1 MYVIN
6 DNVLDEIR
14 DRADIV
20 DLIGEYVDLKRS
32 GSNYMGLCPFH
43 SEKTPSFSVSPSKSI
58 FKCFGC
64 GVGGDV
70 ITFVMKRENL
80 SFPDAVEFLA
90 DKYNVRLEVYKDEN
104 KEAREKRNRLYEINR
119 EAGLHF
125 LKNYEASQKAQLY
138 LKNRML
144 SDKTIRSYGIGY
156 SKDSWTDLYDHLT
169 KMGYREDE
177 LLELNLISK
186 SKNGNYIDR
195 FRDRVMFPIINRNN
209 RIIGFGARAFGDEKP
224 KYLNSRETPI
234 FHKGSNVFNINII
247 SRESTRE
254 RIILVE
260 GYMDVISLYNSGI
273 NYSVASLGT
282 SLTIDQANIIKKMAK
297 DIYICYDSD
306 SAGINA
312 TSRAIDIFLQAAVKP
327 KIIELEG
334 GLDPDDFIKKYGIEG
349 FENKIKSAISYIEFK
364 IKKLKENFNLEDSEG
379 LSNFTIDSAKI
390 LSSIKNPIERDIFVK
405 DFSRKYNISYTA
417 IENYINYLN
426 RNKLKEANR
435 EKFKVKKNTNVVKS
449 NKARA
454 QEELLS
460 YSLLDNDIY
469 KYIKNKIEVFYF
481 TNAMTR
487 AVFEEIPRLYEEE
500 MEVRDFLSL
509 LESNR
514 LIDKEFVEN
523 ILSII
528 NDIHVNDKI
537 VDELINTI
545 EGNYLRDRKN
555 KILENIEKLQGEE
568 NKNLLLEALKE
579 LQEINLKLNE
589 LKEEGNYE
597 WKFKKQ
603 RINWGNKGPA
613 FKGWK
618 KRWKTYLWRNRW
630 CLRKIWN
637 WFWWYR
643 WIIQSLWKRRNKLSW

>member
-80 SFPDAVEFLA
+80 SFPEAVEFLA

-125 LKNYEASQKAQLY
+125 LKNYEASQKTQLY

-156 SKDSWTDLYDHLT
+156 SKDSWTDLYDYLT

-282 SLTIDQANIIKKMAK
+282 SLTIDQANIIKKMAR

-426 RNKLKEANR
+426 RNKLKETKR

-523 ILSII
+523 ILGII
-528 NDIHVNDKI
+528 NYIHVNDKI

-597 WKFKKQ
+597 WKFKE
-603 RINWGNKGPA
+603 
-613 FKGWK
+613 
-618 KRWKTYLWRNRW
+618 
-630 CLRKIWN
+630 
-637 WFWWYR
+637 
-643 WIIQSLWKRRNKLSW
+643 

>member
-70 ITFVMKRENL
+70 ITFIMKRENL
-80 SFPDAVEFLA
+80 NFPEAVEFLA
-90 DKYNVRLEVYKDEN
+90 EKYNVRLSEYKDEN
-104 KEAREKRNRLYEINR
+104 KEARDKRNRLYDINR
-119 EAGLHF
+119 EAAMHF
-125 LKNYEASQKAQLY
+125 LNNLSSSPKAQKY
-138 LKNRML
+138 LKDRGL
-144 SDKTIRSYGIGY
+144 SDKTIRAYGLGY

-169 KMGYREDE
+169 KLGYKEEE
-177 LLELNLISK
+177 LLNLNLISK

-209 RIIGFGARAFGDEKP
+209 KVIAFGARGFGDAKP

-234 FHKGSNVFNINII
+234 FHKGSNLFNMNVI
-247 SRESTRE
+247 SRESSRQ

-273 NYSVASLGT
+273 NYSIASLGT
-282 SLTIDQANIIKKMAK
+282 SLTEDQAAIIKKMAK

-306 SAGINA
+306 KAGINA
-312 TSRAIDIFLQAAVKP
+312 TSRAIDIFLSKSCKP

-334 GLDPDDFIKKYGIEG
+334 GLDPDDFIKKYGMEG
-349 FENKIKSAISYIEFK
+349 FENKIKSAISYIDFK
-364 IKKLKENFNLEDSEG
+364 IKILRENFNLEEAEG
-379 LSNFTIDSAKI
+379 LSNFTLESAKI

-405 DFSRKYNISYTA
+405 EFSKKYNISYKA

-426 RNKLKEANR
+426 RNKIKSEKK
-435 EKFKVKKNTNVVKS
+435 EKFKLKKNTNVVKS
-449 NKARA
+449 TKTRA

-469 KYIKNKIEVFYF
+469 NYIKNKTQVFYF

-487 AVFEEIPRLYEEE
+487 ASFEEIPKMFEEE
-500 MEVRDFLSL
+500 MEVSEFLNL
-509 LESNR
+509 LEKNR
-514 LIDKEFVEN
+514 LIDSNFKEN
-523 ILSII
+523 ILGII
-528 NDIHVNDKI
+528 KNIHVNEKI
-537 VDELINTI
+537 VDELIKTL
-545 EGNYLRDRKN
+545 ERNYLQKEKER
-555 KILENIEKLQGEE
+555 ILENIDKLQGEE
-568 NKNLLLEALKE
+568 DKNLLLDALKD
-579 LQEINLKLNE
+579 LKEINLKLSE

-597 WKFKKQ
+597 WKFKK
-603 RINWGNKGPA
+603 
-613 FKGWK
+613 
-618 KRWKTYLWRNRW
+618 
-630 CLRKIWN
+630 
-637 WFWWYR
+637 
-643 WIIQSLWKRRNKLSW
+643 

>member
-80 SFPDAVEFLA
+80 SFPEAVEFLA

-125 LKNYEASQKAQLY
+125 LKNYEASQKTQLY

-209 RIIGFGARAFGDEKP
+209 RIIGFGARAFGDAKP

-260 GYMDVISLYNSGI
+260 GFMDVISLYNSGI

-282 SLTIDQANIIKKMAK
+282 SLTIDQANIIKKMAR

-312 TSRAIDIFLQAAVKP
+312 TSRAIDIFLQASVKP

-334 GLDPDDFIKKYGIEG
+334 GLDPDDFIKKYGVEG

-379 LSNFTIDSAKI
+379 LSNFTIESSKI

-597 WKFKKQ
+597 
-603 RINWGNKGPA
+603 
-613 FKGWK
+613 
-618 KRWKTYLWRNRW
+618 
-630 CLRKIWN
+630 
-637 WFWWYR
+637 
-643 WIIQSLWKRRNKLSW
+643 

>member
-70 ITFVMKRENL
+70 ITFIMKRENL
-80 SFPDAVEFLA
+80 NFPEAVEFLA
-90 DKYNVRLEVYKDEN
+90 EKYNVRLSEYKDEN
-104 KEAREKRNRLYEINR
+104 KEARDKRNRLYDINR
-119 EAGLHF
+119 EAAMHF
-125 LKNYEASQKAQLY
+125 LNNLSSSPKAQKY
-138 LKNRML
+138 LRDRGL
-144 SDKTIRSYGIGY
+144 SDKTIRAYGLGY

-169 KMGYREDE
+169 KLGYKEEE
-177 LLELNLISK
+177 LLDLNLISK

-209 RIIGFGARAFGDEKP
+209 KVIAFGARGFGDAKP

-234 FHKGSNVFNINII
+234 FHKGSNLFNMNII
-247 SRESTRE
+247 SRESSRQ

-282 SLTIDQANIIKKMAK
+282 SLTEDQAAIIKKMAK

-306 SAGINA
+306 KAGINA
-312 TSRAIDIFLQAAVKP
+312 TSRAIDIFLSKSCKP

-334 GLDPDDFIKKYGIEG
+334 GLDPDDFIKKYGMEG
-349 FENKIKSAISYIEFK
+349 FENKIKSAISYIDFK
-364 IKKLKENFNLEDSEG
+364 IKILRENFNLEEAEG
-379 LSNFTIDSAKI
+379 LSNFTLESAKI

-405 DFSRKYNISYTA
+405 EFSKKYNISYKA

-426 RNKLKEANR
+426 RNKIKSEKK
-435 EKFKVKKNTNVVKS
+435 EKFKPKKNTNVVKS
-449 NKARA
+449 TKTRA

-469 KYIKNKIEVFYF
+469 NYIKNKIQVFYF

-487 AVFEEIPRLYEEE
+487 ASFEEIPKMFEEE
-500 MEVRDFLSL
+500 MEVSEFLNL
-509 LESNR
+509 LEKNK
-514 LIDKEFVEN
+514 LIDANFKEN
-523 ILSII
+523 ILGII
-528 NDIHVNDKI
+528 KNIHVNEKI
-537 VDELINTI
+537 VDELIKTL
-545 EGNYLRDRKN
+545 ERNYLQKEKER
-555 KILENIEKLQGEE
+555 ILENIDKLQGEE
-568 NKNLLLEALKE
+568 DKNLLLDALKN
-579 LQEINLKLNE
+579 LKEINLKLSE

-597 WKFKKQ
+597 
-603 RINWGNKGPA
+603 
-613 FKGWK
+613 
-618 KRWKTYLWRNRW
+618 
-630 CLRKIWN
+630 
-637 WFWWYR
+637 
-643 WIIQSLWKRRNKLSW
+643 

>member
-70 ITFVMKRENL
+70 ITFIMKRENL
-80 SFPDAVEFLA
+80 NFPEAVEFLA
-90 DKYNVRLEVYKDEN
+90 EKYNVRLSEYKDEN
-104 KEAREKRNRLYEINR
+104 KEARDKRNRLYDINR
-119 EAGLHF
+119 EAAMHF
-125 LKNYEASQKAQLY
+125 LNNLSSSPKAQKY
-138 LKNRML
+138 LRDRGL
-144 SDKTIRSYGIGY
+144 SDKTIRAYGLGY

-169 KMGYREDE
+169 KLGYKEEE
-177 LLELNLISK
+177 LLNLNLVSK

-209 RIIGFGARAFGDEKP
+209 KVIAFGARGFGDAKP

-234 FHKGSNVFNINII
+234 FHKGSNLFNMNII
-247 SRESTRE
+247 SRESSRQ

-282 SLTIDQANIIKKMAK
+282 SLTEDQAAIIKKMAK

-306 SAGINA
+306 KAGINA
-312 TSRAIDIFLQAAVKP
+312 TSRAIDIFLSKSCKA

-334 GLDPDDFIKKYGIEG
+334 GLDPDDFIKKYGMEG
-349 FENKIKSAISYIEFK
+349 FENKIKSAISYIDFK
-364 IKKLKENFNLEDSEG
+364 IKILRENFNLEETEG
-379 LSNFTIDSAKI
+379 LSNFTLESAKI

-405 DFSRKYNISYTA
+405 EFSKKYNISYKA

-426 RNKLKEANR
+426 RNKIKSEKK
-435 EKFKVKKNTNVVKS
+435 EKFKLKKNTNVVKS
-449 NKARA
+449 TKTRA

-469 KYIKNKIEVFYF
+469 NYIKNKIQVFYF

-487 AVFEEIPRLYEEE
+487 ASFEEIPKMFEEE
-500 MEVRDFLSL
+500 MEVSEFLNL
-509 LESNR
+509 LEKKR
-514 LIDKEFVEN
+514 LIDSYFKEN
-523 ILSII
+523 ILGII
-528 NDIHVNDKI
+528 KNIHVNEKI
-537 VDELINTI
+537 VDELIKTL
-545 EGNYLRDRKN
+545 ERNYLQKEKER
-555 KILENIEKLQGEE
+555 ILENIDKLQGEE
-568 NKNLLLEALKE
+568 DKNLLLDALKD
-579 LQEINLKLNE
+579 LKEINLKLSE

-597 WKFKKQ
+597 WKFKK
-603 RINWGNKGPA
+603 
-613 FKGWK
+613 
-618 KRWKTYLWRNRW
+618 
-630 CLRKIWN
+630 
-637 WFWWYR
+637 
-643 WIIQSLWKRRNKLSW
+643 

>member
-70 ITFVMKRENL
+70 ITFIMKRENL
-80 SFPDAVEFLA
+80 NFPEAVEFLA
-90 DKYNVRLEVYKDEN
+90 EKYNVRLSEYKDEN
-104 KEAREKRNRLYEINR
+104 KEARDKRNRLYDINR
-119 EAGLHF
+119 EAAMHF
-125 LKNYEASQKAQLY
+125 LNNLSSSPKAQKY
-138 LKNRML
+138 LRDRGL
-144 SDKTIRSYGIGY
+144 SDKTIRAYGLGY

-169 KMGYREDE
+169 KLGYKEEE
-177 LLELNLISK
+177 LLDLNLISK

-209 RIIGFGARAFGDEKP
+209 KVIAFGARGFGDAKP

-234 FHKGSNVFNINII
+234 FHKGSNLFNMNII
-247 SRESTRE
+247 SRESSRQ

-282 SLTIDQANIIKKMAK
+282 SLTEDQAAIIKKMAK

-306 SAGINA
+306 KAGINA
-312 TSRAIDIFLQAAVKP
+312 TSRAIDIFLSKSCKP

-334 GLDPDDFIKKYGIEG
+334 GLDPDDFIKKYGMEG
-349 FENKIKSAISYIEFK
+349 FENKIKSAISYIDFK
-364 IKKLKENFNLEDSEG
+364 IKILRENFNLEEAEG
-379 LSNFTIDSAKI
+379 LSNFTLESAKI

-405 DFSRKYNISYTA
+405 EFSKKYNISYKA

-426 RNKLKEANR
+426 RNKIKNEKK
-435 EKFKVKKNTNVVKS
+435 EKFKLKKNTNVVKS
-449 NKARA
+449 TKTRA

-469 KYIKNKIEVFYF
+469 NYIKNKIQVFYF

-487 AVFEEIPRLYEEE
+487 ASFEEIPKMFEEE
-500 MEVRDFLSL
+500 MEVSEFLNL
-509 LESNR
+509 LEKNR
-514 LIDKEFVEN
+514 LIDSNFKEN
-523 ILSII
+523 ILGII
-528 NDIHVNDKI
+528 KNIHVNEKI
-537 VDELINTI
+537 VDELIKTL
-545 EGNYLRDRKN
+545 ERNYLQKEKER
-555 KILENIEKLQGEE
+555 ILENIDKLQGEE
-568 NKNLLLEALKE
+568 DKNLLLDALKNLKE
-579 LQEINLKLNE
+579 VNLKLSE

-597 WKFKKQ
+597 
-603 RINWGNKGPA
+603 
-613 FKGWK
+613 
-618 KRWKTYLWRNRW
+618 
-630 CLRKIWN
+630 
-637 WFWWYR
+637 
-643 WIIQSLWKRRNKLSW
+643 

>member
-70 ITFVMKRENL
+70 ITFIMKRENL
-80 SFPDAVEFLA
+80 NFPEAVEFLA
-90 DKYNVRLEVYKDEN
+90 EKYNVRLSEYKDEN
-104 KEAREKRNRLYEINR
+104 KEARDKRNRLYDINR
-119 EAGLHF
+119 EAAMHF
-125 LKNYEASQKAQLY
+125 LNNLSSSPKAQKY
-138 LKNRML
+138 LRDRGL
-144 SDKTIRSYGIGY
+144 SDKTIRAYGLGY

-169 KMGYREDE
+169 KLGYKEEE
-177 LLELNLISK
+177 LLNLNLVSK

-209 RIIGFGARAFGDEKP
+209 KVIAFGARGFGDAKP

-234 FHKGSNVFNINII
+234 FHKGSNLFNMNII
-247 SRESTRE
+247 SRESSRQ

-282 SLTIDQANIIKKMAK
+282 SLTEDQAAIIKKMAK

-306 SAGINA
+306 KAGINA
-312 TSRAIDIFLQAAVKP
+312 TSRAIDIFLSKSCKP

-334 GLDPDDFIKKYGIEG
+334 GLDPDDFIKKYGMEG
-349 FENKIKSAISYIEFK
+349 FENKIKSAISYIDFK
-364 IKKLKENFNLEDSEG
+364 IKILRENFNLEEAEG
-379 LSNFTIDSAKI
+379 LSNFTLESAKI

-405 DFSRKYNISYTA
+405 EFSKKYNISYKA

-426 RNKLKEANR
+426 RNKIKSEKK
-435 EKFKVKKNTNVVKS
+435 EKFKLKKNTNVVKS
-449 NKARA
+449 TKTRA

-469 KYIKNKIEVFYF
+469 NYIKNKIQVFYF

-487 AVFEEIPRLYEEE
+487 ASFEEIPKMFEEE
-500 MEVRDFLSL
+500 MEVSEFLNL
-509 LESNR
+509 LEKNR
-514 LIDKEFVEN
+514 LIDSNFKDN
-523 ILSII
+523 ILGII
-528 NDIHVNDKI
+528 KNIHVNEKI
-537 VDELINTI
+537 VDELIKTL
-545 EGNYLRDRKN
+545 ERNYLQKEKER
-555 KILENIEKLQGEE
+555 ILENIDKLQGEE
-568 NKNLLLEALKE
+568 DKNLLLDALKD
-579 LQEINLKLNE
+579 LKEINLKLSE

-597 WKFKKQ
+597 WKFKK
-603 RINWGNKGPA
+603 
-613 FKGWK
+613 
-618 KRWKTYLWRNRW
+618 
-630 CLRKIWN
+630 
-637 WFWWYR
+637 
-643 WIIQSLWKRRNKLSW
+643 

>member
-6 DNVLDEIR
+6 DNVLNEIR

-80 SFPDAVEFLA
+80 SFPEAVEFLA

-125 LKNYEASQKAQLY
+125 LKNYEASQKTQLY

-209 RIIGFGARAFGDEKP
+209 RIIGFGARAFGDAKP

-282 SLTIDQANIIKKMAK
+282 SLTIDQANIIKKMAR

-312 TSRAIDIFLQAAVKP
+312 TSRAIDIFLQASVKP

-334 GLDPDDFIKKYGIEG
+334 GLDPDDFIKKYGVEG

-379 LSNFTIDSAKI
+379 LSNFTIESSKI

-597 WKFKKQ
+597 
-603 RINWGNKGPA
+603 
-613 FKGWK
+613 
-618 KRWKTYLWRNRW
+618 
-630 CLRKIWN
+630 
-637 WFWWYR
+637 
-643 WIIQSLWKRRNKLSW
+643 

>member
-80 SFPDAVEFLA
+80 SFPEAVEFLA
-90 DKYNVRLEVYKDEN
+90 EKYNVRLEVYKDEN

-125 LKNYEASQKAQLY
+125 LKNYEASQKTQLY

-186 SKNGNYIDR
+186 SKNGNCIDR

-209 RIIGFGARAFGDEKP
+209 RIIGFGARTFGDAKP

-247 SRESTRE
+247 SRESARE

-312 TSRAIDIFLQAAVKP
+312 TSRAIDIFLQASVKP

-334 GLDPDDFIKKYGIEG
+334 GLDPDDFIKKYGVEG

-364 IKKLKENFNLEDSEG
+364 IKKLKENFNLDDSEG
-379 LSNFTIDSAKI
+379 LSNFTIESSKI

-435 EKFKVKKNTNVVKS
+435 EKLKVKKNTNVVKS

-597 WKFKKQ
+597 WKFKE
-603 RINWGNKGPA
+603 
-613 FKGWK
+613 
-618 KRWKTYLWRNRW
+618 
-630 CLRKIWN
+630 
-637 WFWWYR
+637 
-643 WIIQSLWKRRNKLSW
+643 

>member
-6 DNVLDEIR
+6 DNVLNEIR

-80 SFPDAVEFLA
+80 SFPEAVEFLA

-125 LKNYEASQKAQLY
+125 LKNYEASQKTQLY

-597 WKFKKQ
+597 
-603 RINWGNKGPA
+603 
-613 FKGWK
+613 
-618 KRWKTYLWRNRW
+618 
-630 CLRKIWN
+630 
-637 WFWWYR
+637 
-643 WIIQSLWKRRNKLSW
+643 

>member
-58 FKCFGC
+58 FRCFGC

-70 ITFVMKRENL
+70 ITFIMKRENL
-80 SFPDAVEFLA
+80 SFPEAVEFLA

-125 LKNYEASQKAQLY
+125 LNNYQASQKAQLY

-169 KMGYREDE
+169 KMGYKEDE

-209 RIIGFGARAFGDEKP
+209 RIIGFGARAFGDAKP

-282 SLTIDQANIIKKMAK
+282 SLTIDQANIIKRMAK

-306 SAGINA
+306 NAGINA
-312 TSRAIDIFLQAAVKP
+312 TSRAIDIFLQASVKP

-334 GLDPDDFIKKYGIEG
+334 GLDPDDFIKKYGLEA
-349 FENKIKSAISYIEFK
+349 FEKKIKSAISYIEFK

-379 LSNFTIDSAKI
+379 LSNFTIESAKI

-405 DFSRKYNISYTA
+405 DFSTKYNISYTA

-426 RNKLKEANR
+426 RNKLKEAKR
-435 EKFKVKKNTNVVKS
+435 EKVKVKKNINVVKS
-449 NKARA
+449 NKTRA
-454 QEELLS
+454 QEELLA

-487 AVFEEIPRLYEEE
+487 AVFEETPRLFEEE
-500 MEVRDFLSL
+500 MEIRDFLSI
-509 LESNR
+509 LESNK
-514 LIDKEFVEN
+514 LVTKEFVEN
-523 ILSII
+523 IMSLIS
-528 NDIHVNDKI
+528 DIHVDDKI
-537 VDELINTI
+537 VDELIKTI
-545 EGNYLRDRKN
+545 ERNYIQDRKH

-568 NKNLLLEALKE
+568 NKNLLLESLKE

-597 WKFKKQ
+597 WKYKK
-603 RINWGNKGPA
+603 
-613 FKGWK
+613 
-618 KRWKTYLWRNRW
+618 
-630 CLRKIWN
+630 
-637 WFWWYR
+637 
-643 WIIQSLWKRRNKLSW
+643 

>member
-80 SFPDAVEFLA
+80 SFPEAVEFLA

-125 LKNYEASQKAQLY
+125 LKNYQASQKAQLY

-169 KMGYREDE
+169 KMGYKEEE

-209 RIIGFGARAFGDEKP
+209 RIIGFGARAFGDAKP

-282 SLTIDQANIIKKMAK
+282 SLTIDQANIIKRMAK

-306 SAGINA
+306 NAGINA
-312 TSRAIDIFLQAAVKP
+312 TSRAIDIFLQASVKP

-334 GLDPDDFIKKYGIEG
+334 GLDPDDFIKKYGLEA
-349 FENKIKSAISYIEFK
+349 FEKKIKSAISYIEFK

-379 LSNFTIDSAKI
+379 LSNFTIESAKI

-405 DFSRKYNISYTA
+405 DFSTKHNISYTA

-426 RNKLKEANR
+426 RNKLKEAKR
-435 EKFKVKKNTNVVKS
+435 EKVKVKKNINVVKS
-449 NKARA
+449 NKTRA
-454 QEELLS
+454 QEELLA

-487 AVFEEIPRLYEEE
+487 AVFEEIPRLFEEE
-500 MEVRDFLSL
+500 MEIRDFLSI
-509 LESNR
+509 LESNK
-514 LIDKEFVEN
+514 LVNKEFVEN
-523 ILSII
+523 IMSLIS
-528 NDIHVNDKI
+528 DIHVDDKI
-537 VDELINTI
+537 VDELIKTI
-545 EGNYLRDRKN
+545 ERNYIQDRKH

-568 NKNLLLEALKE
+568 NKNLLLESLKE

-597 WKFKKQ
+597 WKYKK
-603 RINWGNKGPA
+603 
-613 FKGWK
+613 
-618 KRWKTYLWRNRW
+618 
-630 CLRKIWN
+630 
-637 WFWWYR
+637 
-643 WIIQSLWKRRNKLSW
+643 

>member
-70 ITFVMKRENL
+70 ITFIMKRENL
-80 SFPDAVEFLA
+80 NFPEAVEFLA
-90 DKYNVRLEVYKDEN
+90 EKYNVRLSEYKDEN
-104 KEAREKRNRLYEINR
+104 KEARDKRNRLYDINR
-119 EAGLHF
+119 EAAMHF
-125 LKNYEASQKAQLY
+125 LNNLSSSPKAQKY
-138 LKNRML
+138 LRDRGL
-144 SDKTIRSYGIGY
+144 SDKTIRAYGLGY

-169 KMGYREDE
+169 KLGYKEEE
-177 LLELNLISK
+177 LLNLNLVSK

-209 RIIGFGARAFGDEKP
+209 KVIAFGARGFGDAKP

-234 FHKGSNVFNINII
+234 FHKGSNLFNMNII
-247 SRESTRE
+247 SRESSRQ

-282 SLTIDQANIIKKMAK
+282 SLTEDQAAIIKKMAK

-306 SAGINA
+306 KAGINA
-312 TSRAIDIFLQAAVKP
+312 TSRAIDIFLSKSCKP

-334 GLDPDDFIKKYGIEG
+334 GLDPDDFIKKYGMEG
-349 FENKIKSAISYIEFK
+349 FENKIKSAISYIDFK
-364 IKKLKENFNLEDSEG
+364 IKILRENFNLEEAEG
-379 LSNFTIDSAKI
+379 LSNFTLESAKI

-405 DFSRKYNISYTA
+405 EFSKKYNISYKA

-426 RNKLKEANR
+426 RNKIKSEKK
-435 EKFKVKKNTNVVKS
+435 EKFKPKKNTNVVKS
-449 NKARA
+449 TKTRA

-469 KYIKNKIEVFYF
+469 NYIKNKIQVFYF

-487 AVFEEIPRLYEEE
+487 ASFEEIPKMFEEE
-500 MEVRDFLSL
+500 MEVSEFLNL
-509 LESNR
+509 LEKNR
-514 LIDKEFVEN
+514 LIDSNFKEN
-523 ILSII
+523 ILGII
-528 NDIHVNDKI
+528 KNIHVNEKI
-537 VDELINTI
+537 VDELIKTL
-545 EGNYLRDRKN
+545 ERNYLQKEKDR
-555 KILENIEKLQGEE
+555 ILENIDKLQGEE
-568 NKNLLLEALKE
+568 DKNLLLDALKN
-579 LQEINLKLNE
+579 LKEINLKLSE

-597 WKFKKQ
+597 WKFKK
-603 RINWGNKGPA
+603 
-613 FKGWK
+613 
-618 KRWKTYLWRNRW
+618 
-630 CLRKIWN
+630 
-637 WFWWYR
+637 
-643 WIIQSLWKRRNKLSW
+643 

>member
-80 SFPDAVEFLA
+80 SFPEAVEFLA

-125 LKNYEASQKAQLY
+125 LKNYQASQKAQLY

-169 KMGYREDE
+169 KMGYREEE

-209 RIIGFGARAFGDEKP
+209 RIIGFGARAFGDAKP

-282 SLTIDQANIIKKMAK
+282 SLTIDQANIIKRMAK

-306 SAGINA
+306 NAGINA
-312 TSRAIDIFLQAAVKP
+312 TSRAIDIFLQASVKP

-334 GLDPDDFIKKYGIEG
+334 GLDPDDFIKKYGLEA
-349 FENKIKSAISYIEFK
+349 FEKKIKSAISYIEFK

-379 LSNFTIDSAKI
+379 LSNFTIESAKI

-405 DFSRKYNISYTA
+405 DFSTKYNISYTA
-417 IENYINYLN
+417 IDNYINYLN
-426 RNKLKEANR
+426 RNKLKEAKR
-435 EKFKVKKNTNVVKS
+435 EKVKVKKNINVVKS
-449 NKARA
+449 NKTRA
-454 QEELLS
+454 QEELLA
-460 YSLLDNDIY
+460 YSLQDNDIY

-487 AVFEEIPRLYEEE
+487 AVFEEIPRLFEEE
-500 MEVRDFLSL
+500 MEIRDFLSI
-509 LESNR
+509 LESNK
-514 LIDKEFVEN
+514 LVTKEFVEN
-523 ILSII
+523 IMSLIS
-528 NDIHVNDKI
+528 DIHVDDKI
-537 VDELINTI
+537 VDELIKTI
-545 EGNYLRDRKN
+545 ERNYIQDRKH

-568 NKNLLLEALKE
+568 NKNLLLESLKE

-597 WKFKKQ
+597 WKYKK
-603 RINWGNKGPA
+603 
-613 FKGWK
+613 
-618 KRWKTYLWRNRW
+618 
-630 CLRKIWN
+630 
-637 WFWWYR
+637 
-643 WIIQSLWKRRNKLSW
+643 

>member
-43 SEKTPSFSVSPSKSI
+43 SEKTPSFSVSSSKSI

-80 SFPDAVEFLA
+80 SFPEAVEFLA

-125 LKNYEASQKAQLY
+125 LKNYEASQKTQLY

-209 RIIGFGARAFGDEKP
+209 RIIGFGARAFGDAKP

-247 SRESTRE
+247 SRESSRE

-282 SLTIDQANIIKKMAK
+282 SLTIDQANIIKKMAR

-312 TSRAIDIFLQAAVKP
+312 TSRAIDIFLQASVKP

-334 GLDPDDFIKKYGIEG
+334 GLDPDDFIKKYGVEG

-379 LSNFTIDSAKI
+379 LSNFTIESAKI

-426 RNKLKEANR
+426 RNKLKETKR

-469 KYIKNKIEVFYF
+469 KYIRNKIEVFYF

-537 VDELINTI
+537 VDELINSI

-597 WKFKKQ
+597 WKFKE
-603 RINWGNKGPA
+603 
-613 FKGWK
+613 
-618 KRWKTYLWRNRW
+618 
-630 CLRKIWN
+630 
-637 WFWWYR
+637 
-643 WIIQSLWKRRNKLSW
+643 

>member
-70 ITFVMKRENL
+70 ITFIMKRENL
-80 SFPDAVEFLA
+80 NFPEAVEFLA
-90 DKYNVRLEVYKDEN
+90 DKYNVRLSEYKDEN
-104 KEAREKRNRLYEINR
+104 KEAKEKRNRLYEINR
-119 EAGLHF
+119 EAAMHF
-125 LKNYEASQKAQLY
+125 LNNFKSSKKAQKY
-138 LKNRML
+138 LIDRGL
-144 SDKTIRSYGIGY
+144 TDKTIRSYGLGY
-156 SKDSWTDLYDHLT
+156 SKDSWTDLYDHLI
-169 KMGYREDE
+169 KLGYKEEE

-209 RIIGFGARAFGDEKP
+209 KVIGFGARGFGDAKP
-224 KYLNSRETPI
+224 KYLNSKETPI
-234 FHKGSNVFNINII
+234 FHKGSNLFNMNII
-247 SRESTRE
+247 SRESSRE

-282 SLTIDQANIIKKMAK
+282 SLTEEQAGIIKKIAR

-306 SAGINA
+306 KAGINA
-312 TSRAIDIFLQAAVKP
+312 TTRAIDIFLSKSCKP
-327 KIIELEG
+327 KIIELG
-334 GLDPDDFIKKYGIEG
+334 ADLDPDDFIKKYGIEG
-349 FENKIKSAISYIEFK
+349 FENKIKGAISYIDFK
-364 IKKLKENFNLEDSEG
+364 IKKLRENFNLKDSEG
-379 LSNFTIDSAKI
+379 LSNFTVESSKI
-390 LSSIKNPIERDIFVK
+390 LSSIKNPIERDIYVK
-405 DFSRKYNISYTA
+405 EFSKNYNISYKA

-426 RNKLKEANR
+426 RNKINSAKK
-435 EKFKVKKNTNVVKS
+435 EKFKLKKNTNVVKS
-449 NKARA
+449 SKTKA

-469 KYIKNKIEVFYF
+469 TYIKNKVQVYYF
-481 TNAMTR
+481 TSSMTR
-487 AVFEEIPRLYEEE
+487 AVFEEIPRMFEDE
-500 MEVRDFLSL
+500 MEIPEFLNL
-509 LESNR
+509 LEKNR
-514 LIDKEFVEN
+514 LIDFNFKEN
-523 ILSII
+523 ILEII
-528 NDIHVNDKI
+528 KKIKVNDKV
-537 VDELINTI
+537 VDELITTV
-545 EGNYLRDRKN
+545 EKNYLQKKKN

-568 NKNLLLEALKE
+568 SKNLLLETLNELK
-579 LQEINLKLNE
+579 EINLKLSE

-597 WKFKKQ
+597 WK
-603 RINWGNKGPA
+603 
-613 FKGWK
+613 
-618 KRWKTYLWRNRW
+618 
-630 CLRKIWN
+630 
-637 WFWWYR
+637 
-643 WIIQSLWKRRNKLSW
+643 

>member
-70 ITFVMKRENL
+70 ITFIMKRENL
-80 SFPDAVEFLA
+80 SFPEAVEFLA

-125 LKNYEASQKAQLY
+125 LKNYQASQKAQLY

-169 KMGYREDE
+169 KMGYKEEE

-209 RIIGFGARAFGDEKP
+209 RIIGFGARAFGDAKP

-282 SLTIDQANIIKKMAK
+282 SLTIDQANIIKRMAK

-306 SAGINA
+306 NAGINA
-312 TSRAIDIFLQAAVKP
+312 TSRAIDIFLQASVKP

-334 GLDPDDFIKKYGIEG
+334 GLDPDDFIKKYGLEA
-349 FENKIKSAISYIEFK
+349 FEKKIKSSISYIEFK

-379 LSNFTIDSAKI
+379 LSNFTIESAKI

-405 DFSRKYNISYTA
+405 DFSTKYNISYTA

-426 RNKLKEANR
+426 RNKLKEAKR
-435 EKFKVKKNTNVVKS
+435 EKIKVKKNINVVKS
-449 NKARA
+449 NKTRA
-454 QEELLS
+454 QEELLA

-487 AVFEEIPRLYEEE
+487 AVFEEIPRLFEEE
-500 MEVRDFLSL
+500 MEIIDFLSI
-509 LESNR
+509 LESNK
-514 LIDKEFVEN
+514 LVTKEFVEN
-523 ILSII
+523 IMSLIS
-528 NDIHVNDKI
+528 DIHVDDKI
-537 VDELINTI
+537 VDELIKTI
-545 EGNYLRDRKN
+545 ERNYIQDRKH
-555 KILENIEKLQGEE
+555 KILGNIEKLQGEE
-568 NKNLLLEALKE
+568 NKNLLLESLKE

-597 WKFKKQ
+597 WKYKK
-603 RINWGNKGPA
+603 
-613 FKGWK
+613 
-618 KRWKTYLWRNRW
+618 
-630 CLRKIWN
+630 
-637 WFWWYR
+637 
-643 WIIQSLWKRRNKLSW
+643 

>member
-80 SFPDAVEFLA
+80 SFPEAVEFLA
-90 DKYNVRLEVYKDEN
+90 EKYNVRLEVYKDEN

-125 LKNYEASQKAQLY
+125 LKNYEASQKTQLY

-209 RIIGFGARAFGDEKP
+209 RIIGFGARAFGDAKP

-247 SRESTRE
+247 SRESSRE

-282 SLTIDQANIIKKMAK
+282 SLTIDQANIIKKMAR

-312 TSRAIDIFLQAAVKP
+312 TSRAIDIFLQASVKP
-327 KIIELEG
+327 KIIEIEG
-334 GLDPDDFIKKYGIEG
+334 GLDPDDFIKKYGVEG

-379 LSNFTIDSAKI
+379 LSNFTIESAKI

-426 RNKLKEANR
+426 RNKLKETKR

-469 KYIKNKIEVFYF
+469 KYIRNKIEVFYF

-597 WKFKKQ
+597 WKFKE
-603 RINWGNKGPA
+603 
-613 FKGWK
+613 
-618 KRWKTYLWRNRW
+618 
-630 CLRKIWN
+630 
-637 WFWWYR
+637 
-643 WIIQSLWKRRNKLSW
+643 

>member
-43 SEKTPSFSVSPSKSI
+43 SEKTPSFSVSPSKGI

-80 SFPDAVEFLA
+80 SFPEAVEFLA
-90 DKYNVRLEVYKDEN
+90 DKYSVRLEVYKDEN
-104 KEAREKRNRLYEINR
+104 KEARDKKDRLYEINR

-125 LKNYEASQKAQLY
+125 LKNYQASQKTQLY

-144 SDKTIRSYGIGY
+144 NDKTIRSYGIGY

-169 KMGYREDE
+169 KLGYKEEE

-234 FHKGSNVFNINII
+234 FHKGNNVFNMNII

-306 SAGINA
+306 NAGINA
-312 TSRAIDIFLQAAVKP
+312 TSRAIDIFLEASVKP

-334 GLDPDDFIKKYGIEG
+334 GLDPDDFIKKYGMEG

-379 LSNFTIDSAKI
+379 LSNFTIESAKI
-390 LSSIKNPIERDIFVK
+390 LSSIINPIERDIFVK
-405 DFSRKYNISYTA
+405 DFSRKYNISFAA

-426 RNKLKEANR
+426 RNKLKETKR
-435 EKFKVKKNTNVVKS
+435 EKLKVKKNTNVVKS

-487 AVFEEIPRLYEEE
+487 AVFEEIPRLYKEE
-500 MEVRDFLSL
+500 MEIKDFLSL

-514 LIDKEFVEN
+514 LVDIEFVGN

-528 NDIHVNDKI
+528 SEIHVDDKI
-537 VDELINTI
+537 VDELIRTI

-589 LKEEGNYE
+589 LKEEGKYE
-597 WKFKKQ
+597 WKCKKQ
-603 RINWGNKGPA
+603 WINRGNKGPA
-613 FKGWK
+613 LKGW
-618 KRWKTYLWRNRW
+618 
-630 CLRKIWN
+630 
-637 WFWWYR
+637 
-643 WIIQSLWKRRNKLSW
+643 

>member
-70 ITFVMKRENL
+70 ITFIMKRENL
-80 SFPDAVEFLA
+80 NFPEAVEFLA
-90 DKYNVRLEVYKDEN
+90 EKYNVRLSEYKDEN
-104 KEAREKRNRLYEINR
+104 KEARDKRNRLYDINR
-119 EAGLHF
+119 EAAMHF
-125 LKNYEASQKAQLY
+125 LNNLSSSPKAQKY
-138 LKNRML
+138 LRDRGL
-144 SDKTIRSYGIGY
+144 SDKTIRTYGLGY

-169 KMGYREDE
+169 KLGYKEEE
-177 LLELNLISK
+177 LLDLNLISK

-209 RIIGFGARAFGDEKP
+209 KVIAFGARGFGDAKP

-234 FHKGSNVFNINII
+234 FHKGSNLFNMNIV
-247 SRESTRE
+247 SRESSRQ

-282 SLTIDQANIIKKMAK
+282 SLTEDQAAIIKKMAK

-306 SAGINA
+306 KAGINA
-312 TSRAIDIFLQAAVKP
+312 TSRAIDIFLSKSCKP

-334 GLDPDDFIKKYGIEG
+334 GLDPDDFIKKYGMEG
-349 FENKIKSAISYIEFK
+349 FENKIKSAISYIDFK
-364 IKKLKENFNLEDSEG
+364 IKILRENFNLEEAEG
-379 LSNFTIDSAKI
+379 LSNFTLESAKI

-405 DFSRKYNISYTA
+405 EFSKKYNISYKA

-426 RNKLKEANR
+426 RNKIKSEKK
-435 EKFKVKKNTNVVKS
+435 EKFKPKKNTNVVKS
-449 NKARA
+449 TKTRA

-469 KYIKNKIEVFYF
+469 NYIKNKIQVFYF

-487 AVFEEIPRLYEEE
+487 ASFEEIPKMFEEE
-500 MEVRDFLSL
+500 MEVSEFLNL
-509 LESNR
+509 LEKNR
-514 LIDKEFVEN
+514 LIDAKFKEN
-523 ILSII
+523 ILGII
-528 NDIHVNDKI
+528 KNIHVNEKI
-537 VDELINTI
+537 VDELIKTL
-545 EGNYLRDRKN
+545 ERNYLQKEKER
-555 KILENIEKLQGEE
+555 ILENIDKLQGEE
-568 NKNLLLEALKE
+568 DKNLLLDALKN
-579 LQEINLKLNE
+579 LKEINLKLSE

-597 WKFKKQ
+597 WKFKK
-603 RINWGNKGPA
+603 
-613 FKGWK
+613 
-618 KRWKTYLWRNRW
+618 
-630 CLRKIWN
+630 
-637 WFWWYR
+637 
-643 WIIQSLWKRRNKLSW
+643 

>member
-20 DLIGEYVDLKRS
+20 DLIGEYVDLKKS

-43 SEKTPSFSVSPSKSI
+43 SEKTPSFSVSSSKSI

-80 SFPDAVEFLA
+80 SFPEAVEFLA
-90 DKYNVRLEVYKDEN
+90 DKYNVRLEEYKDEN
-104 KEAREKRNRLYEINR
+104 KEARDKRSRLYEINR
-119 EAGLHF
+119 EAALHF
-125 LKNYEASQKAQLY
+125 LKNFQTSKKAQLY
-138 LKNRML
+138 LSNRMV
-144 SDKTIRSYGIGY
+144 SAKTIRAYGIGY

-169 KMGYREDE
+169 SLGYKEDE

-209 RIIGFGARAFGDEKP
+209 KVIAFGARGFGDAKP
-224 KYLNSRETPI
+224 KYLNSQETPI
-234 FHKGSNVFNINII
+234 FHKGSNVFNMNII
-247 SRESTRE
+247 SRESSRE

-306 SAGINA
+306 NAGINA
-312 TSRAIDIFLQAAVKP
+312 TSRAIDIFLQASVKP
-327 KIIELEG
+327 KIIELDE
-334 GLDPDDFIKKYGIEG
+334 GLDPDDFIKKYGVEA
-349 FENKIKSAISYIEFK
+349 FENKIKSSISYIEFK
-364 IKKLKENFNLEDSEG
+364 IKKLRENFNLKDNEG
-379 LSNFTIDSAKI
+379 LSNFTIEAAKI
-390 LSSIKNPIERDIFVK
+390 FSSIKNPIERDIFVK
-405 DFSRKYNISYTA
+405 DFSKNYNISNLA

-426 RNKLKEANR
+426 RNRVKEAKK
-435 EKFKVKKNTNVVKS
+435 EKFKVKRNTNVVKS
-449 NKARA
+449 NKTRA
-454 QEELLS
+454 QEELLA

-469 KYIKNKIEVFYF
+469 NYIKKRIEVFYF
-481 TNAMTR
+481 NNAMTR
-487 AVFEEIPRLYEEE
+487 AVFEEIPRLFEEE
-500 MEVRDFLSL
+500 MEVTDFLSL

-514 LIDKEFVEN
+514 LIDNTFKNN
-523 ILSII
+523 ILAII
-528 NDIHVNDKI
+528 NDIYVNEKV
-537 VDELINTI
+537 VDELIKTV
-545 EGNYLRDRKN
+545 ESNYLQNQKS

-579 LQEINLKLNE
+579 LQEINLKLSE

-597 WKFKKQ
+597 
-603 RINWGNKGPA
+603 
-613 FKGWK
+613 
-618 KRWKTYLWRNRW
+618 
-630 CLRKIWN
+630 
-637 WFWWYR
+637 
-643 WIIQSLWKRRNKLSW
+643 

>member
-80 SFPDAVEFLA
+80 SFPEAVEFLA

-125 LKNYEASQKAQLY
+125 LKNYEASQKTQLY

-209 RIIGFGARAFGDEKP
+209 RIIGFGARAFGDAKP

-282 SLTIDQANIIKKMAK
+282 SLTIDQANIIKKMAR

-312 TSRAIDIFLQAAVKP
+312 TSRAIDIFLQASVKP

-334 GLDPDDFIKKYGIEG
+334 GLDPDDFIKKYGVEG
-349 FENKIKSAISYIEFK
+349 FENKIKSAIYYIEFK

-379 LSNFTIDSAKI
+379 LSNFTIESAKI

-426 RNKLKEANR
+426 RNKLKETKR

-469 KYIKNKIEVFYF
+469 KYIRNKIEVFYF

-487 AVFEEIPRLYEEE
+487 AVFEEIPRLYEDE

-597 WKFKKQ
+597 WKFKE
-603 RINWGNKGPA
+603 
-613 FKGWK
+613 
-618 KRWKTYLWRNRW
+618 
-630 CLRKIWN
+630 
-637 WFWWYR
+637 
-643 WIIQSLWKRRNKLSW
+643 

>member
-70 ITFVMKRENL
+70 ITFIMKRENL
-80 SFPDAVEFLA
+80 NFPEAVEFLA
-90 DKYNVRLEVYKDEN
+90 EKYNVRLSEYKDEN
-104 KEAREKRNRLYEINR
+104 KEARDKRNRLYDINR
-119 EAGLHF
+119 EAAMHF
-125 LKNYEASQKAQLY
+125 LNNLSSSPKAQKY
-138 LKNRML
+138 LRDRGL
-144 SDKTIRSYGIGY
+144 SEKTIRAYGLGY
-156 SKDSWTDLYDHLT
+156 SKDSWTDLYEHLT
-169 KMGYREDE
+169 KLGYKEEE
-177 LLELNLISK
+177 LLDLNLISK

-209 RIIGFGARAFGDEKP
+209 KVIAFGARGFGDAKP

-234 FHKGSNVFNINII
+234 FHKGSNLFNMNII
-247 SRESTRE
+247 SRESSRQ

-282 SLTIDQANIIKKMAK
+282 SLTEDQAAIIKKMAK

-306 SAGINA
+306 KAGINA
-312 TSRAIDIFLQAAVKP
+312 TSRAIDIFLSKSCKP

-334 GLDPDDFIKKYGIEG
+334 GLDPDDFIKKYGMEG
-349 FENKIKSAISYIEFK
+349 FENKIKLAISYIDFK
-364 IKKLKENFNLEDSEG
+364 IKILRENFNLEDAEG
-379 LSNFTIDSAKI
+379 LSNFTLESAKI

-405 DFSRKYNISYTA
+405 EFSKKYNISYKA

-426 RNKLKEANR
+426 RNKINSEKK
-435 EKFKVKKNTNVVKS
+435 EKFKLKKNTNVVKS
-449 NKARA
+449 TKARA

-469 KYIKNKIEVFYF
+469 NYIKNKIQVFYF

-487 AVFEEIPRLYEEE
+487 ASFEEIPKMFEEE
-500 MEVRDFLSL
+500 MEVSEFLNL
-509 LESNR
+509 LEKNR
-514 LIDKEFVEN
+514 LIDSNFKDN
-523 ILSII
+523 ILGII
-528 NDIHVNDKI
+528 KNIHVNEKI
-537 VDELINTI
+537 VDELIKTL
-545 EGNYLRDRKN
+545 ERNYLQKEKER
-555 KILENIEKLQGEE
+555 ILENIDKLQGEE
-568 NKNLLLEALKE
+568 DKNLLLDALKN
-579 LQEINLKLNE
+579 LKEINLKLSE

-597 WKFKKQ
+597 
-603 RINWGNKGPA
+603 
-613 FKGWK
+613 
-618 KRWKTYLWRNRW
+618 
-630 CLRKIWN
+630 
-637 WFWWYR
+637 
-643 WIIQSLWKRRNKLSW
+643 

>member
-70 ITFVMKRENL
+70 ITFIMKRENL
-80 SFPDAVEFLA
+80 SFPEAVEFLA

-125 LKNYEASQKAQLY
+125 LKNYQASQKAQLY

-169 KMGYREDE
+169 KMGYKEEE

-209 RIIGFGARAFGDEKP
+209 KIIGFGARAFGDAKP

-282 SLTIDQANIIKKMAK
+282 SLTIDQANIIKRMAK

-306 SAGINA
+306 NAGINA
-312 TSRAIDIFLQAAVKP
+312 TSRAIDIFLQALVKP

-334 GLDPDDFIKKYGIEG
+334 GLDPDDFIKKYGLEA
-349 FENKIKSAISYIEFK
+349 FEKKIKSAISYIEFK

-379 LSNFTIDSAKI
+379 LSNFTIESAKI

-405 DFSRKYNISYTA
+405 DFSTKYNISYTA

-426 RNKLKEANR
+426 RNKLKEAKR
-435 EKFKVKKNTNVVKS
+435 EKVKVKKNINVVKS
-449 NKARA
+449 NKTRA

-487 AVFEEIPRLYEEE
+487 AVFEETPRLFEEE
-500 MEVRDFLSL
+500 MEIRDFLSI
-509 LESNR
+509 LESNK
-514 LIDKEFVEN
+514 LVTKEFVEN
-523 ILSII
+523 IMSLIS
-528 NDIHVNDKI
+528 DIHVDDKI
-537 VDELINTI
+537 VDELIKTI
-545 EGNYLRDRKN
+545 ERNYIQDRKH
-555 KILENIEKLQGEE
+555 KILGNIEKLQGEE
-568 NKNLLLEALKE
+568 NKNLLLESLKE

-597 WKFKKQ
+597 WKYKK
-603 RINWGNKGPA
+603 
-613 FKGWK
+613 
-618 KRWKTYLWRNRW
+618 
-630 CLRKIWN
+630 
-637 WFWWYR
+637 
-643 WIIQSLWKRRNKLSW
+643 

>member
-70 ITFVMKRENL
+70 ITFIMKRENL
-80 SFPDAVEFLA
+80 NFPEAVEFLA
-90 DKYNVRLEVYKDEN
+90 EKYNVRLSEYKDEN
-104 KEAREKRNRLYEINR
+104 KEARDKRNRLYDINR
-119 EAGLHF
+119 EAAMHF
-125 LKNYEASQKAQLY
+125 LNNLSSSPKAQKY
-138 LKNRML
+138 LRDRGL
-144 SDKTIRSYGIGY
+144 SDKTIRAYGLGY

-169 KMGYREDE
+169 KLGYKEEE
-177 LLELNLISK
+177 LLNLNLVSK

-209 RIIGFGARAFGDEKP
+209 KVIAFGARGFGDAKP

-234 FHKGSNVFNINII
+234 FHKGSNLFNMNII
-247 SRESTRE
+247 SRESSRQ

-282 SLTIDQANIIKKMAK
+282 SLTEDQAAIIKKMVK

-306 SAGINA
+306 KAGINA
-312 TSRAIDIFLQAAVKP
+312 TSRAIDIFLSKSCKP

-334 GLDPDDFIKKYGIEG
+334 GLDPDDFIKKYGMEG
-349 FENKIKSAISYIEFK
+349 FENKIKSAISYIDFK
-364 IKKLKENFNLEDSEG
+364 IKILRENFNLEDAEG
-379 LSNFTIDSAKI
+379 LSNFTLESAKI

-405 DFSRKYNISYTA
+405 EFSKKYNISYKA

-426 RNKLKEANR
+426 RNKIKSEKK
-435 EKFKVKKNTNVVKS
+435 EKFKPKKNTNVVKS
-449 NKARA
+449 TKTRA

-469 KYIKNKIEVFYF
+469 NYIKNKIQVFYF
-481 TNAMTR
+481 TNAMAR
-487 AVFEEIPRLYEEE
+487 ASFEEIPKMFEEE
-500 MEVRDFLSL
+500 MEVSEFLNL
-509 LESNR
+509 LEKNR
-514 LIDKEFVEN
+514 LIDSNFKEN
-523 ILSII
+523 ILGII
-528 NDIHVNDKI
+528 KNIHVNEKI
-537 VDELINTI
+537 VDELIKTL
-545 EGNYLRDRKN
+545 ERNYLQKEKDR
-555 KILENIEKLQGEE
+555 ILENIDKLQGEE
-568 NKNLLLEALKE
+568 DKNLLLDALKN
-579 LQEINLKLNE
+579 LKEINLKLSE

-597 WKFKKQ
+597 
-603 RINWGNKGPA
+603 
-613 FKGWK
+613 
-618 KRWKTYLWRNRW
+618 
-630 CLRKIWN
+630 
-637 WFWWYR
+637 
-643 WIIQSLWKRRNKLSW
+643 

>member
-43 SEKTPSFSVSPSKSI
+43 SEKTPSFSVSPSKGI

-80 SFPDAVEFLA
+80 SFPEAVEFLA
-90 DKYNVRLEVYKDEN
+90 DKYSVRLEVYKDEN
-104 KEAREKRNRLYEINR
+104 KEARDKRDRLYEINR

-125 LKNYEASQKAQLY
+125 LKNYQASQKTQLY

-144 SDKTIRSYGIGY
+144 NDKTIRSYGIGY

-169 KMGYREDE
+169 KLGYKEEE

-234 FHKGSNVFNINII
+234 FHKGNNVFNMNII

-306 SAGINA
+306 NAGINA
-312 TSRAIDIFLQAAVKP
+312 TSRAIDIFLEASVKP

-334 GLDPDDFIKKYGIEG
+334 GLDPDDFIKKYGMEG

-379 LSNFTIDSAKI
+379 LSNFTIESAKI
-390 LSSIKNPIERDIFVK
+390 LSSIINPIERDIFVK
-405 DFSRKYNISYTA
+405 DFSRKYNISFAA

-426 RNKLKEANR
+426 RNKLKETKR
-435 EKFKVKKNTNVVKS
+435 EKLKVKKNTNVVKS

-487 AVFEEIPRLYEEE
+487 AVFEEIPRLYKEE
-500 MEVRDFLSL
+500 MEVKDFLSL

-514 LIDKEFVEN
+514 LVDIEFVGN

-528 NDIHVNDKI
+528 SEIHVDDKI
-537 VDELINTI
+537 VDELIRTI

-589 LKEEGNYE
+589 LKEEGKYE

-603 RINWGNKGPA
+603 WINRGNKGPA
-613 FKGWK
+613 LKGWEK
-618 KRWKTYLWRNRW
+618 GW
-630 CLRKIWN
+630 
-637 WFWWYR
+637 
-643 WIIQSLWKRRNKLSW
+643 

>member
-43 SEKTPSFSVSPSKSI
+43 SEKTPSFSVSPSKGI

-80 SFPDAVEFLA
+80 SFPEAVEFLA
-90 DKYNVRLEVYKDEN
+90 DKYSVRLEVYKDEN
-104 KEAREKRNRLYEINR
+104 KEARDKRDRLYEINR

-125 LKNYEASQKAQLY
+125 LKNYQASQKTQLY

-144 SDKTIRSYGIGY
+144 NDKTIRSYGIGY

-169 KMGYREDE
+169 KLGYKEEE

-234 FHKGSNVFNINII
+234 FHKGNNVFNMNII

-306 SAGINA
+306 NAGINA
-312 TSRAIDIFLQAAVKP
+312 TSRAIDIFLEASVKP

-334 GLDPDDFIKKYGIEG
+334 GLDPDDFIKKYGMEG

-364 IKKLKENFNLEDSEG
+364 IKKLKENFNLGDSEG
-379 LSNFTIDSAKI
+379 LSNFTIESAKI
-390 LSSIKNPIERDIFVK
+390 LSSIINPIERDIFVK
-405 DFSRKYNISYTA
+405 DFSRKYNISFAA

-426 RNKLKEANR
+426 RNKLKETKR
-435 EKFKVKKNTNVVKS
+435 EKLKVKKNTNVVKS

-487 AVFEEIPRLYEEE
+487 AVFEEIPRLYKEE
-500 MEVRDFLSL
+500 MEVKDFLSL

-514 LIDKEFVEN
+514 LVDIEFVGN

-528 NDIHVNDKI
+528 SEIHVDDKI
-537 VDELINTI
+537 VDELIRTI

-589 LKEEGNYE
+589 LK
-597 WKFKKQ
+597 
-603 RINWGNKGPA
+603 
-613 FKGWK
+613 
-618 KRWKTYLWRNRW
+618 
-630 CLRKIWN
+630 
-637 WFWWYR
+637 
-643 WIIQSLWKRRNKLSW
+643 

>member
-80 SFPDAVEFLA
+80 SFPEAVEFLA

-125 LKNYEASQKAQLY
+125 LKNYEASQKTQLY

-209 RIIGFGARAFGDEKP
+209 RIIGFGARAFGDAKP

-247 SRESTRE
+247 SRESSRE

-282 SLTIDQANIIKKMAK
+282 SLTIDQANIIKKMAR

-312 TSRAIDIFLQAAVKP
+312 TSRAIDIFLQASVKP

-334 GLDPDDFIKKYGIEG
+334 GLDPDDFIKKYGVEG

-379 LSNFTIDSAKI
+379 LSNFTIESAKI

-426 RNKLKEANR
+426 RNKLKETKR
-435 EKFKVKKNTNVVKS
+435 EKFKVKKNTNVGKS

-469 KYIKNKIEVFYF
+469 KYIRNKMEVFYF

-597 WKFKKQ
+597 
-603 RINWGNKGPA
+603 
-613 FKGWK
+613 
-618 KRWKTYLWRNRW
+618 
-630 CLRKIWN
+630 
-637 WFWWYR
+637 
-643 WIIQSLWKRRNKLSW
+643 

>member
-70 ITFVMKRENL
+70 ITFIMKRENL
-80 SFPDAVEFLA
+80 NFPEAVEFLA
-90 DKYNVRLEVYKDEN
+90 EKYNVRLSEYKDEN
-104 KEAREKRNRLYEINR
+104 KEARDKRNRLYDINR
-119 EAGLHF
+119 EAAMHF
-125 LKNYEASQKAQLY
+125 LNNLSSSPKAQKY
-138 LKNRML
+138 LRDRGL
-144 SDKTIRSYGIGY
+144 SDKTIRTYGLGY

-169 KMGYREDE
+169 KLGYKEEE
-177 LLELNLISK
+177 LLDLNLISK

-209 RIIGFGARAFGDEKP
+209 KVIAFGARGFGDAKP

-234 FHKGSNVFNINII
+234 FHKGSNLFNMNIV
-247 SRESTRE
+247 SRESSRQ

-282 SLTIDQANIIKKMAK
+282 SLTEDQAAIIKKMAK

-306 SAGINA
+306 KAGINA
-312 TSRAIDIFLQAAVKP
+312 TSRAIDIFLSKSCKP

-334 GLDPDDFIKKYGIEG
+334 GLDPDDFIKKYGMEG
-349 FENKIKSAISYIEFK
+349 FENKIKSAISYIDFK
-364 IKKLKENFNLEDSEG
+364 IKILRENFNLEEAEG
-379 LSNFTIDSAKI
+379 LSNFTLESAKI

-405 DFSRKYNISYTA
+405 EFSKKYNISYKA

-426 RNKLKEANR
+426 RNKIKSEKK
-435 EKFKVKKNTNVVKS
+435 EKFKPKKNTNVVKS
-449 NKARA
+449 TKTRA

-469 KYIKNKIEVFYF
+469 NYIKNKIQVFYF

-487 AVFEEIPRLYEEE
+487 ASFEEIPKMFEEE
-500 MEVRDFLSL
+500 LEVSEFLNL
-509 LESNR
+509 LEKNK
-514 LIDKEFVEN
+514 LIDANFKEN
-523 ILSII
+523 ILGII
-528 NDIHVNDKI
+528 KNIHVNEKI
-537 VDELINTI
+537 VDELIKTL
-545 EGNYLRDRKN
+545 ERNYLQKEKER
-555 KILENIEKLQGEE
+555 ILENIDKLQGEE
-568 NKNLLLEALKE
+568 DKNLLLDALKN
-579 LQEINLKLNE
+579 LKEINLKLSE

-597 WKFKKQ
+597 WKFKK
-603 RINWGNKGPA
+603 
-613 FKGWK
+613 
-618 KRWKTYLWRNRW
+618 
-630 CLRKIWN
+630 
-637 WFWWYR
+637 
-643 WIIQSLWKRRNKLSW
+643 

>member
-80 SFPDAVEFLA
+80 SFPEAVEFLA

-125 LKNYEASQKAQLY
+125 LKNYEASQKTQLY

-209 RIIGFGARAFGDEKP
+209 RIIGFGARAFGDAKP

-282 SLTIDQANIIKKMAK
+282 SLTIDQANIIKKMAR

-379 LSNFTIDSAKI
+379 LSNFTIESAKI

-405 DFSRKYNISYTA
+405 NFSKKYNISYTA

-426 RNKLKEANR
+426 RNKLKETKR

-469 KYIKNKIEVFYF
+469 KYIRNKIEVFYF

-597 WKFKKQ
+597 WKFKE
-603 RINWGNKGPA
+603 
-613 FKGWK
+613 
-618 KRWKTYLWRNRW
+618 
-630 CLRKIWN
+630 
-637 WFWWYR
+637 
-643 WIIQSLWKRRNKLSW
+643 

>member
-70 ITFVMKRENL
+70 ITFIMKRENL
-80 SFPDAVEFLA
+80 NFPEAVEFLA
-90 DKYNVRLEVYKDEN
+90 EKYNVRLSEYKDEN
-104 KEAREKRNRLYEINR
+104 KEARDKRNRLYDINR
-119 EAGLHF
+119 EAAMHF
-125 LKNYEASQKAQLY
+125 LNNLSSSPKAQKY
-138 LKNRML
+138 LRDRGL
-144 SDKTIRSYGIGY
+144 SDKTIRAYGLGY

-169 KMGYREDE
+169 KLGYKEEE
-177 LLELNLISK
+177 LLDLNLISK

-209 RIIGFGARAFGDEKP
+209 KVIAFGARGFGDAKP

-234 FHKGSNVFNINII
+234 FHKGSNLFNMNII
-247 SRESTRE
+247 SRESSRQ

-282 SLTIDQANIIKKMAK
+282 SLTEDQAAIIKKMAK

-306 SAGINA
+306 KAGINA
-312 TSRAIDIFLQAAVKP
+312 TSRAIDIFLSKSCKP

-334 GLDPDDFIKKYGIEG
+334 GLDPDDFIKKYGMEG
-349 FENKIKSAISYIEFK
+349 FENKIKSAISYIDFK
-364 IKKLKENFNLEDSEG
+364 IKILRENFNLEEAEG
-379 LSNFTIDSAKI
+379 LSNFTLESAKI

-405 DFSRKYNISYTA
+405 EFSKKYNISYKA

-426 RNKLKEANR
+426 RNKIKSEKK
-435 EKFKVKKNTNVVKS
+435 EKFKFKKNTNVVKS
-449 NKARA
+449 TKTRA

-469 KYIKNKIEVFYF
+469 NYIKNKIQVFYF

-487 AVFEEIPRLYEEE
+487 ASFEEIPKMFEEE
-500 MEVRDFLSL
+500 MEVSEFLNL
-509 LESNR
+509 LEKNR
-514 LIDKEFVEN
+514 LIDSNFKEN
-523 ILSII
+523 ILGII
-528 NDIHVNDKI
+528 KNIHVNEKI
-537 VDELINTI
+537 VDELIKTL
-545 EGNYLRDRKN
+545 ERNYLQKEKER
-555 KILENIEKLQGEE
+555 ILENIDKLQGEE
-568 NKNLLLEALKE
+568 DKNLLLDALKN
-579 LQEINLKLNE
+579 LKEINLKLSE

-597 WKFKKQ
+597 
-603 RINWGNKGPA
+603 
-613 FKGWK
+613 
-618 KRWKTYLWRNRW
+618 
-630 CLRKIWN
+630 
-637 WFWWYR
+637 
-643 WIIQSLWKRRNKLSW
+643 

>member
-125 LKNYEASQKAQLY
+125 LKNYEASQKTQLY

-209 RIIGFGARAFGDEKP
+209 RIIGFGARTFGDAKP

-247 SRESTRE
+247 SRESSRE

-282 SLTIDQANIIKKMAK
+282 SLTIDQANIIKKMAR

-312 TSRAIDIFLQAAVKP
+312 TSRAIDIFLQASVKP

-334 GLDPDDFIKKYGIEG
+334 GLDPDDFIKKYGVEG
-349 FENKIKSAISYIEFK
+349 FENKIKSAISCIEFK

-379 LSNFTIDSAKI
+379 LSNFTIESAKI

-426 RNKLKEANR
+426 RNKLKETKR

-597 WKFKKQ
+597 WKFKE
-603 RINWGNKGPA
+603 
-613 FKGWK
+613 
-618 KRWKTYLWRNRW
+618 
-630 CLRKIWN
+630 
-637 WFWWYR
+637 
-643 WIIQSLWKRRNKLSW
+643 

>member
-43 SEKTPSFSVSPSKSI
+43 SEKTPSFSVSPSKGI

-80 SFPDAVEFLA
+80 SFPEAVEFLA
-90 DKYNVRLEVYKDEN
+90 DKYSVRLEVYKDEN
-104 KEAREKRNRLYEINR
+104 KEARDKRDRLYEINR

-125 LKNYEASQKAQLY
+125 LKNYQTSQKTQLY

-144 SDKTIRSYGIGY
+144 NDKTIRSYGIGY

-169 KMGYREDE
+169 KLGYKEEE

-234 FHKGSNVFNINII
+234 FHKGNNVFNMNII

-306 SAGINA
+306 NAGINA
-312 TSRAIDIFLQAAVKP
+312 TSRAIDIFLEASVKP

-334 GLDPDDFIKKYGIEG
+334 GLDPDDFIKKYGMEG

-379 LSNFTIDSAKI
+379 LSNFTIESAKI
-390 LSSIKNPIERDIFVK
+390 LSSIINPIERDIFVK
-405 DFSRKYNISYTA
+405 DFSRKYNISFAA
-417 IENYINYLN
+417 IEDYINYLN
-426 RNKLKEANR
+426 RNKLKETKR
-435 EKFKVKKNTNVVKS
+435 EKLKVKKNTNVVKS

-487 AVFEEIPRLYEEE
+487 AVFEEIPRLYKEE
-500 MEVRDFLSL
+500 MEVKDFLSL

-514 LIDKEFVEN
+514 LVDIEFVGN

-528 NDIHVNDKI
+528 SEIHVDDKI
-537 VDELINTI
+537 VDELIRTI

-589 LKEEGNYE
+589 LKEEGKYE
-597 WKFKKQ
+597 WKCKKQ
-603 RINWGNKGPA
+603 WINRGNKGPA
-613 FKGWK
+613 LKGW
-618 KRWKTYLWRNRW
+618 
-630 CLRKIWN
+630 
-637 WFWWYR
+637 
-643 WIIQSLWKRRNKLSW
+643 

>member
-125 LKNYEASQKAQLY
+125 LKNYEASQKTQLY

-209 RIIGFGARAFGDEKP
+209 RIIGFGARAFGDAKP

-312 TSRAIDIFLQAAVKP
+312 TSRAIDIFLQASVKP

-364 IKKLKENFNLEDSEG
+364 IKKLKENFNLDDSEG
-379 LSNFTIDSAKI
+379 LSNFTIESAKI

-405 DFSRKYNISYTA
+405 NFSRKYNISYTA

-426 RNKLKEANR
+426 RNKLKETKR

-469 KYIKNKIEVFYF
+469 KYIRNKIEVFYF

-597 WKFKKQ
+597 WKFKE
-603 RINWGNKGPA
+603 
-613 FKGWK
+613 
-618 KRWKTYLWRNRW
+618 
-630 CLRKIWN
+630 
-637 WFWWYR
+637 
-643 WIIQSLWKRRNKLSW
+643 

>member
-1 MYVIN
+1 MYLIN

-70 ITFVMKRENL
+70 ITFIMKRENL
-80 SFPDAVEFLA
+80 TFPEAVEFSA
-90 DKYNVRLEVYKDEN
+90 EKYSVRLEEYKDVN
-104 KEAREKRNRLYEINR
+104 KEARDKKNRLYEINR
-119 EAGLHF
+119 EAAMHF
-125 LKNYEASQKAQLY
+125 LKNFQESKKAQLY
-138 LKNRML
+138 LSNRML
-144 SDKTIRSYGIGY
+144 SPKTIRSYGIGY

-169 KMGYREDE
+169 GLGYSEDE

-186 SKNGNYIDR
+186 SKKGNYIDR

-209 RIIGFGARAFGDEKP
+209 KVIGSGARAFGDAKP

-234 FHKGSNVFNINII
+234 FHKGSNVFNMNII
-247 SRESTRE
+247 SRESSRE

-282 SLTIDQANIIKKMAK
+282 SLTVDQAEIIKKMAK

-306 SAGINA
+306 DAGINA

-327 KIIELEG
+327 KIIELDE
-334 GLDPDDFIKKYGIEG
+334 GLDPDDFIKKYGIEA
-349 FENKIKSAISYIEFK
+349 FDNKIKSAKSYIDFK
-364 IKKLKENFNLEDSEG
+364 IRKLREKFNLEDSQG
-379 LSNFTIDSAKI
+379 LSNFTIEAAKI
-390 LSSIKNPIERDIFVK
+390 FSSIKNPIERDIFVK
-405 DFSRKYNISYTA
+405 DFSKNYNISYLA
-417 IENYINYLN
+417 INNYINYLN
-426 RNKLKEANR
+426 RNKVKESKRQN
-435 EKFKVKKNTNVVKS
+435 FKVKKNTNVVKS
-449 NKARA
+449 NKTRA

-469 KYIKNKIEVFYF
+469 DYIKKRIEVFYF
-481 TNAMTR
+481 SNAMVR
-487 AVFEEIPRLYEEE
+487 AVFEEIPRFYDEE
-500 MEVRDFLSL
+500 MEVSKFLSL

-514 LIDKEFVEN
+514 LIDSEFKN
-523 ILSII
+523 NLLSII
-528 NDIHVNDKI
+528 NNIYVNNKVI
-537 VDELINTI
+537 DELIKTL
-545 EGNYLRDRKN
+545 EGNYLQKQKN

-568 NKNLLLEALKE
+568 NKNLLLQALKE
-579 LQEINLKLNE
+579 LQEINLKLSE

-597 WKFKKQ
+597 WKFKK
-603 RINWGNKGPA
+603 
-613 FKGWK
+613 
-618 KRWKTYLWRNRW
+618 
-630 CLRKIWN
+630 
-637 WFWWYR
+637 
-643 WIIQSLWKRRNKLSW
+643 

>member
-32 GSNYMGLCPFH
+32 GSNYIGLCPFH

-80 SFPDAVEFLA
+80 SFPEAVEFLA

-125 LKNYEASQKAQLY
+125 LKNYEASQKTQLY

-209 RIIGFGARAFGDEKP
+209 RIIGFGARAFGDAKP

-334 GLDPDDFIKKYGIEG
+334 GLDPDDFIKKYGVEG

-364 IKKLKENFNLEDSEG
+364 TKKLKENFNLEDSEG
-379 LSNFTIDSAKI
+379 LSNFTIESAKI

-426 RNKLKEANR
+426 RNKLKETKR

-469 KYIKNKIEVFYF
+469 KYIRNKIEVFYF

-597 WKFKKQ
+597 WKFKE
-603 RINWGNKGPA
+603 
-613 FKGWK
+613 
-618 KRWKTYLWRNRW
+618 
-630 CLRKIWN
+630 
-637 WFWWYR
+637 
-643 WIIQSLWKRRNKLSW
+643 

>member
-70 ITFVMKRENL
+70 ITFIMKRENL
-80 SFPDAVEFLA
+80 SFPEAVEFLA

-125 LKNYEASQKAQLY
+125 LKNYQASQKAQLY

-169 KMGYREDE
+169 KMGYKEEE

-209 RIIGFGARAFGDEKP
+209 RIIGFGARAFGDAKP

-282 SLTIDQANIIKKMAK
+282 SLTIDQANIIKRMAK
-297 DIYICYDSD
+297 NIYICYDSD
-306 SAGINA
+306 NAGINA
-312 TSRAIDIFLQAAVKP
+312 TSRAIDIFLQASVKP

-334 GLDPDDFIKKYGIEG
+334 GLDPDDFIKKYGLEA
-349 FENKIKSAISYIEFK
+349 FEKKIKSAISYIEFK

-379 LSNFTIDSAKI
+379 LSNFTIESAKI

-405 DFSRKYNISYTA
+405 DFSTKYNISYTA

-426 RNKLKEANR
+426 RNKLKEAKR
-435 EKFKVKKNTNVVKS
+435 EKVKVKKNINVVKS
-449 NKARA
+449 NKTRA

-487 AVFEEIPRLYEEE
+487 AVFEEIPRLFEEE
-500 MEVRDFLSL
+500 MEIRDFLSI
-509 LESNR
+509 LESNK
-514 LIDKEFVEN
+514 LVTKEFVEN
-523 ILSII
+523 IMSLIS
-528 NDIHVNDKI
+528 DIHVDDKI
-537 VDELINTI
+537 VDELVKTI
-545 EGNYLRDRKN
+545 ERNYIQDRKH

-568 NKNLLLEALKE
+568 NKNLLLESLKE

-597 WKFKKQ
+597 
-603 RINWGNKGPA
+603 
-613 FKGWK
+613 
-618 KRWKTYLWRNRW
+618 
-630 CLRKIWN
+630 
-637 WFWWYR
+637 
-643 WIIQSLWKRRNKLSW
+643 

>member
-80 SFPDAVEFLA
+80 SFPEAVEFLA

-125 LKNYEASQKAQLY
+125 LKNYQASQKAQLY

-169 KMGYREDE
+169 KMGYKEEE

-209 RIIGFGARAFGDEKP
+209 RIIGFGARAFGDAKP

-260 GYMDVISLYNSGI
+260 GYMDVISLYDSGI

-282 SLTIDQANIIKKMAK
+282 SLTIDQANIIRKMAK

-306 SAGINA
+306 NAGINA
-312 TSRAIDIFLQAAVKP
+312 TSRAIDIFLQASVKP

-334 GLDPDDFIKKYGIEG
+334 GLDPDDFIKKYGLEA
-349 FENKIKSAISYIEFK
+349 FEKKIKSAISYIEFK

-379 LSNFTIDSAKI
+379 LSNFTIESAKI

-405 DFSRKYNISYTA
+405 DFSTKYNISYTA

-426 RNKLKEANR
+426 RNKLKEAKR
-435 EKFKVKKNTNVVKS
+435 EKVKVKKNINVVKS
-449 NKARA
+449 NKTRA
-454 QEELLS
+454 QEELLA

-487 AVFEEIPRLYEEE
+487 AVFEEIPRLFEEE
-500 MEVRDFLSL
+500 MEIRDFLSI
-509 LESNR
+509 LESNK
-514 LIDKEFVEN
+514 LVTKEFVEN
-523 ILSII
+523 IMSLIS
-528 NDIHVNDKI
+528 DIHVDDKI
-537 VDELINTI
+537 VDELIKTI
-545 EGNYLRDRKN
+545 ERNYIQDRKH

-568 NKNLLLEALKE
+568 NKNLLLESLKE

-597 WKFKKQ
+597 
-603 RINWGNKGPA
+603 
-613 FKGWK
+613 
-618 KRWKTYLWRNRW
+618 
-630 CLRKIWN
+630 
-637 WFWWYR
+637 
-643 WIIQSLWKRRNKLSW
+643 

>member
-20 DLIGEYVDLKRS
+20 DLIGEYVDLKKS

-43 SEKTPSFSVSPSKSI
+43 SEKTPSFSVSSSKSI

-80 SFPDAVEFLA
+80 SFPEAVEFLA
-90 DKYNVRLEVYKDEN
+90 DKYNVRLEEYKDEN
-104 KEAREKRNRLYEINR
+104 KEARDKRSRLYEINR
-119 EAGLHF
+119 EAALHF
-125 LKNYEASQKAQLY
+125 LKNFQTSKKAQLY
-138 LKNRML
+138 LSNRMI
-144 SDKTIRSYGIGY
+144 SAKTIRAYGIGY
-156 SKDSWTDLYDHLT
+156 SKDSWSDLYDHLT
-169 KMGYREDE
+169 SLGYKEDE

-209 RIIGFGARAFGDEKP
+209 KVIAFGARGFGDAKP

-234 FHKGSNVFNINII
+234 FHKGSNVFNMNII
-247 SRESTRE
+247 SRESSRE

-306 SAGINA
+306 NAGINA
-312 TSRAIDIFLQAAVKP
+312 TSRAIDIFLQASVKP
-327 KIIELEG
+327 KIIELDE
-334 GLDPDDFIKKYGIEG
+334 GLDPDDFIKKYGVEA
-349 FENKIKSAISYIEFK
+349 FENKIKSSISYIEFK
-364 IKKLKENFNLEDSEG
+364 IKKLRENFNLKDNEG
-379 LSNFTIDSAKI
+379 LSNFTIEAAKI
-390 LSSIKNPIERDIFVK
+390 FSSIKNPIERDIFVK
-405 DFSRKYNISYTA
+405 DFSKNYNISNLA

-426 RNKLKEANR
+426 RNRVKEAKK
-435 EKFKVKKNTNVVKS
+435 EKFKVKRNTNVVKS
-449 NKARA
+449 NKTRA
-454 QEELLS
+454 QEELLA

-469 KYIKNKIEVFYF
+469 NYIKKRIEVFYF
-481 TNAMTR
+481 SNAMTR
-487 AVFEEIPRLYEEE
+487 AVFEEIPRFFEEE
-500 MEVRDFLSL
+500 MELADFLSL

-514 LIDKEFVEN
+514 LIDNDFKNN
-523 ILSII
+523 ILAII
-528 NDIHVNDKI
+528 NDIYVNEKV
-537 VDELINTI
+537 VDELIKTV
-545 EGNYLRDRKN
+545 ESNYLQNQKS

-568 NKNLLLEALKE
+568 NKNLLLDALKE
-579 LQEINLKLNE
+579 LQEINLKLSE

-597 WKFKKQ
+597 
-603 RINWGNKGPA
+603 
-613 FKGWK
+613 
-618 KRWKTYLWRNRW
+618 
-630 CLRKIWN
+630 
-637 WFWWYR
+637 
-643 WIIQSLWKRRNKLSW
+643 